1 MFVPDGR
8 PLSPAQ
14 GCGIPC
20 EPPLCVTNHD
30 FIAIEKPFTHAIRVA
45 INAYKAAAF
54 RHPEDLDNR
63 PHLTH
68 ELWKQW
74 PAARLYANPIPVI
87 EVAQLWLRYCCTQRL
102 APFVLPNTMTLVLPA
117 RG

>member
-8 PLSPAQ
+8 PLR
-14 GCGIPC
+14 
-20 EPPLCVTNHD
+20 LTNHD

-45 INAYKAAAF
+45 INADKAAAL

-63 PHLTH
+63 PHLAH

-74 PAARLYANPIPVI
+74 PAAQLYANPIPVI
-87 EVAQLWLRYCCTQRL
+87 EVAQLWLRYYCTHRFP
-102 APFVLPNTMTLVLPA
+102 PFVLPNTMTLVLPA
-117 RG
+117 QG